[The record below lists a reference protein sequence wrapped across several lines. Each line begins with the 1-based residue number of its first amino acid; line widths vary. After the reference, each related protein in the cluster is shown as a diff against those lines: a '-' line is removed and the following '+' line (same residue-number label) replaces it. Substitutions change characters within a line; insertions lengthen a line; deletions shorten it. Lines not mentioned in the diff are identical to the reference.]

1 MAKKK
6 KKEVK
11 DQSIAEL
18 QVQARDLAREVF
30 DLRNELSLNR
40 KLDKPHLL
48 KAKRRERARVLTLMT
63 QKQKEGAVA

>member
-6 KKEVK
+6 KQELQ
-11 DQSIAEL
+11 DHSIAEL
-18 QVQARDLAREVF
+18 QTMARALDREVF

-40 KLDKPHLL
+40 KLEKPHML
-48 KAKRRERARVLTLMT
+48 KAKRRQKARVLTIIT